1 MENKKYLLQRA
12 STMVW
17 KTIGVYNTLEEVFN
31 KLQEEGYE
39 ITEEE
44 FYSNDLYDI
53 LSDMELNLEE
63 FTQD

>member
-12 STMVW
+12 ATMKW
-17 KTIGVYNTLEEVFN
+17 KTIGVYNTLKEVFEA
-31 KLQEEGYE
+31 LQEEGYE

-44 FYSNDLYDI
+44 FYSNDVDDI

-63 FTQD
+63 FTQN